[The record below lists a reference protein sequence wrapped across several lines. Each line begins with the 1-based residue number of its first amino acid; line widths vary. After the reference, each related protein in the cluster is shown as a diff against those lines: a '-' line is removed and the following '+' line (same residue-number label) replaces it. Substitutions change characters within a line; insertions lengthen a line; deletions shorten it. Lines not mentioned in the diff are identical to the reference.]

1 MERKIK
7 EIDYNRR
14 LDKDLHQYILKVQEI
29 TDNDAATDLSKIRA
43 SYDRVCDT
51 FKVSTPPEVKIET
64 NSFNTKEKQINFRV
78 YEKDPKENVQILYA
92 HGGGFIMGG
101 LESHNDICA
110 EICYETGLTVTAV
123 DYRLSPEHRH
133 PAAFEDVLDIYHSL
147 NKKTPVIL
155 VGDSAGGT
163 LVSMLATH
171 LKGSD
176 RTLKG
181 QVLIYPYLGGNMEAR
196 SYKKH
201 ALAPCLTKSNME
213 FYLNSWLDK
222 NSNPV
227 KLPLDESDFSNLPR
241 TVVFTAS
248 DDPLNS
254 DGVDYVNKIKQS
266 KGKAI
271 HFEGKGLVHGFLRA
285 RHSAEKARI
294 SFSKITEVL
303 TLLAKTDDLPD

>member
-14 LDKDLHQYILKVQEI
+14 LDKDLRQYISKVQEI
-29 TDNDAATDLSKIRA
+29 TDNDAGTDLSKIRA

-133 PAAFEDVLDIYHSL
+133 PAAFDDVLDIYQSL
-147 NKKTPVIL
+147 NKKNPVIL

-181 QVLIYPYLGGNMEAR
+181 QVLIYPYLGGNMKAG

-222 NSNPV
+222 NYNSV
-227 KLPLDESDFSNLPR
+227 KLPLDETDFSNLPP

-266 KGKAI
+266 NGKAI

-294 SFSKITEVL
+294 SFSKITEVI

>member
-29 TDNDAATDLSKIRA
+29 TDNDAGTDLSKIRA

-133 PAAFEDVLDIYHSL
+133 PAAFEDVLDIYQSL

-171 LKGSD
+171 LRGSD

-181 QVLIYPYLGGNMEAR
+181 QVLIYPYLGGNMKAG
-196 SYKKH
+196 SYKEH

-266 KGKAI
+266 NGKAI

-294 SFSKITEVL
+294 SFSKITEAI